1 MFQMIHNIM
10 SIANDVRIYLRNR
23 PYMLESIE
31 RDIANL
37 SKLSRIIQK
46 DLGINN
52 NHAVK
57 AALLRFSEEVKKTK
71 HKREEKILNIFKK
84 CKVSVWDNIS
94 LLISDKHIDIN
105 NRAKVKIEPYHI
117 YVVDKR
123 IFEKFKE
130 EIKENL
136 LQSFDECTVLH
147 ISSPKEIQKT
157 PGYLSTILSILAEQN
172 INVIEFFSCYAET
185 IILVERFDA
194 LRAYEILYK
203 LLG

>member
-1 MFQMIHNIM
+1 M
-10 SIANDVRIYLRNR
+10 SIANDVRIYLRNK
-23 PYMLESIE
+23 PYMLEAIE
-31 RDIANL
+31 KDIANL
-37 SKLSRIIQK
+37 SKLARVVQD
-46 DLGINN
+46 DLKIENT
-52 NHAVK
+52 HAVK
-57 AALLRFSEEVKKTK
+57 AALLRFSEEIKKTK
-71 HKREEKILNIFKK
+71 HKREEKILDIFKR

-94 LLISDKHIDIN
+94 LLISDKHIDIE

-117 YVVDKR
+117 YIVDKR
-123 IFEKFKE
+123 IFEKYRKD
-130 EIKENL
+130 IKDEL

-157 PGYLSTILSILAEQN
+157 PGYLATILSILAEQN

-203 LLG
+203 LVG

>member
-1 MFQMIHNIM
+1 M
-10 SIANDVRIYLRNR
+10 SIANDVRIYLRNK
-23 PYMLESIE
+23 PYMLEAIE
-31 RDIANL
+31 KDIANL
-37 SKLSRIIQK
+37 SKLARVVQD
-46 DLGINN
+46 DLKIENT
-52 NHAVK
+52 HAVK
-57 AALLRFSEEVKKTK
+57 AALLRFSEEIKKTK
-71 HKREEKILNIFKK
+71 HKREEKILDVFKR

-94 LLISDKHIDIN
+94 LLISDKHIDIE

-117 YVVDKR
+117 YIVDKR
-123 IFEKFKE
+123 IFEKYRKD
-130 EIKENL
+130 IKDEL

-157 PGYLSTILSILAEQN
+157 PGYLATILSILAEQN

-203 LLG
+203 LVG